1 MGPNM
6 YLYEKAREAH
16 CHDLRREA
24 EKIRMLSQLP
34 GPRRSMSRHIA
45 GKLGILLLKLGTWL
59 QRFEQSHTTLQDHV

>member
-16 CHDLRREA
+16 CQDLRREA
-24 EKIRMLSQLP
+24 EKSRRLSQLP

-45 GKLGILLLKLGTWL
+45 GKLSILLLKLGAWL
-59 QRFEQSHTTLQDHV
+59 QRFEQSQPTLEDHV